1 MTHATLTIE
10 GMTCEHCVK
19 ATRTALEELGAKP
32 TRVEIGVAEAN
43 YDEAKIDER
52 AFADAIEKAGYELKS
67 FDA

>member
-10 GMTCEHCVK
+10 GMTCEHCV
-19 ATRTALEELGAKP
+19 TAVREAIEELGAEP